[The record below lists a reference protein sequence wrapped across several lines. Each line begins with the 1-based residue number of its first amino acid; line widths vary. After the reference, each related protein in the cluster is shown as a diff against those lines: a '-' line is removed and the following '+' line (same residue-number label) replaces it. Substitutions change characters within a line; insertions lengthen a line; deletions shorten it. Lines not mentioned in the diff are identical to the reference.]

1 MKTLAVHLHI
11 HYKEQLNEILSK
23 LANLQGIDYDLFV
36 TVTDND
42 NQVINKIV
50 AFKSDAKVMC
60 VENRGYDI
68 GPFIE
73 FLHCINLD
81 DYQYVLKVHTK
92 AKHSYNYTHLNNMRF
107 DNTLWGKVL
116 WDALLATPKRV
127 QKDMQILQ
135 NPQIGMLSSK
145 YCINKEE
152 RNYKK
157 LLGQINKKLVELKL
171 NKTDEPEF
179 VAGSM
184 FYVKSKLLKPLLN
197 MQISDFALTDA
208 EVKEGTLAHVVERI
222 LGVIVKEQGYK
233 IYGVNDFYP
242 RFLCWKAA
250 LKRFVYQRKVTQNGK
265 LLIKVLK
272 LPVYSKK
279 YKERNKNEIFTVVK

>member
-11 HYKEQLNEILSK
+11 HYQEQLDEILSR
-23 LANLQGIDYDLFV
+23 LANLQGVEYDLFV
-36 TVTDND
+36 TLTDED
-42 NQVINKIV
+42 EQVRAKIK
-50 AFKSDAKVMC
+50 AFKPEAKIIK

-68 GPFIE
+68 GPFVE

-81 DYQYVLKVHTK
+81 DYQYVLKLHTK
-92 AKHSYNYTHLNNMRF
+92 AKHSQNYTHLNNMRF

-127 QKDMQILQ
+127 RKDMQILE
-135 NPQIGMLSSK
+135 NPQVGMLSSK

-157 LLGQINKKLVELKL
+157 LLTQINQKLEELKL
-171 NKTDEPEF
+171 HKTERPEF

-184 FYVKSKLLKPLLN
+184 FYAKAKLLKPLLN
-197 MQISDFALTDA
+197 LQISDFAPTDA
-208 EVKEGTLAHVVERI
+208 KVKEGTLAHVVERV
-222 LGVIVKEQGYK
+222 LGEVIKEQGYE
-233 IYGVNDFYP
+233 IYGVNDWYP
-242 RFLCWKAA
+242 LFLCWKAA

-272 LPVYSKK
+272 LPIYSKK
-279 YKERNKNEIFTVVK
+279 I